1 MRKLVALLLF
11 STTALASSREPVVAR
26 HAMVASTSEIAS
38 RVGVDVMKKGGN
50 AVDAA
55 VAVALTLAVTW
66 PAAGNIGGGGFMLIR
81 KADGTSEA
89 IDYRERAPLAA
100 TRDMYL
106 DANGNV
112 IKGASTDGYKAVGV
126 PGTVAGLMLAHKR
139 HGKLKWS
146 ELVEPARKLA
156 ADGFVI
162 SPFLDGVLH
171 DADTL
176 KKLEPWPE
184 SRRIFLR
191 KMTMGDRLVQPELAA
206 TLTRIEAN
214 PRDFY
219 EGVTAKRIVA
229 DMRANGGILTLEDL
243 RKYEPTIRKPLR
255 GSYRGN
261 EYIVM
266 PPPSSGSIAMIQM
279 LTMLEHYD
287 VASMGWQSSRYL
299 HLLTEVMR
307 RAFADRAKYLGDPD
321 FVKMPVSAL
330 LAPTY
335 IEERRKSIDL
345 ERASSS
351 REIGAGI
358 VEPADTTHFSIV
370 DGDGNMVS
378 NTYTLNDWFGAGVTA
393 KGTGVLLNDEMDD
406 FTSRPGVPNEYQLIQ
421 SEANAIAP
429 KKRPLSSMTPLI
441 MLKDGKP
448 WFAVGAAGGPRIIST
463 VLEIVVSIVDFH
475 ATIQEA
481 LDAGRIHHQWMPD
494 EIYWEPNGIN
504 PDARAALER
513 MGHKFREKPLAHI
526 SDANA
531 VAIDPKTG
539 LRLGAS
545 DPRRGGAAVGW

>member
-1 MRKLVALLLF
+1 MRKLIAILLF
-11 STTALASSREPVVAR
+11 ATTALAASREPVVAR

-55 VAVALTLAVTW
+55 VAVALALAVTW

-146 ELVEPARKLA
+146 ELVEPARRLA
-156 ADGFVI
+156 ANGFII

-171 DADTL
+171 DSDTL

-191 KMTMGDRLVQPELAA
+191 KTTMGDHLVQPELAA
-206 TLTRIEAN
+206 TLARIEAN

-219 EGVTAKRIVA
+219 EGVTARRIVA
-229 DMRANGGILTLEDL
+229 DMRANGGILTLADL
-243 RKYEPTIRKPLR
+243 RTYEPTIRKPLR

-321 FVKMPVSAL
+321 FVKMPVRAL
-330 LAPTY
+330 LSPSY

-345 ERASSS
+345 EHASSS
-351 REIGAGI
+351 HEIGAGE
-358 VEPADTTHFSIV
+358 VEPTDTTHFSIV

-421 SEANAIAP
+421 SAANAITP
-429 KKRPLSSMTPLI
+429 KKRPLSSMVPLI

-448 WFAVGAAGGPRIIST
+448 WFAAGAAGGPRIIST

-494 EIYWEPNGIN
+494 EIYWESNGIN
-504 PDARAALER
+504 PDTRAALEK

-526 SDANA
+526 SDANI
-531 VAIDPKTG
+531 VMIDPKNG